1 MKVCQKN
8 LKSIRARL
16 RALEDRGSLEPR
28 QMEAATKA
36 LNDLSHALSARDL
49 RRVHAAIDRL
59 ARVFLSSED
68 R

>member
-1 MKVCQKN
+1 MKVSQKN
-8 LKSIRARL
+8 LKSILARL
-16 RALEDRGSLEPR
+16 RALGDRGSLESG

-36 LNDLSHALSARDL
+36 VKELSHALSARDL
-49 RRVHAAIDRL
+49 RRVRAAIDRL